1 MYLLIKKL
9 LDIVFIDSKYENR
22 NDIPSNS
29 TQGPNEDAEEEL
41 PYTVAEL
48 QQMAKAKL
56 EDKKKKEAEKKL
68 EKEKEEQQSIKD
80 EEERG
85 IDWGMGERTL
95 LLQMIQFCLFMLG

>member
-56 EDKKKKEAEKKL
+56 EDKKKKEAEKNWKRRRRSNRAS
-68 EKEKEEQQSIKD
+68 KMKKKEELIGAWVSEHYSYK
-80 EEERG
+80 
-85 IDWGMGERTL
+85 
-95 LLQMIQFCLFMLG
+95 